1 MVVRTSGG
9 SVINEKDIIVIKKK
23 KEKRKLVD
31 TDFAFM
37 SNLFK
42 PI

>member
-23 KEKRKLVD
+23 KRKLVD